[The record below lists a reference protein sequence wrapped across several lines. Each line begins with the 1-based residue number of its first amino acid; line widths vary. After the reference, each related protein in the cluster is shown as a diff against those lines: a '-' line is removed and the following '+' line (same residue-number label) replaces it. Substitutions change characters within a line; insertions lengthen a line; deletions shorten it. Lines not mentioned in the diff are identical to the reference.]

1 MPVTRL
7 DDNARIEA
15 RRGDV
20 VVCVRSDGASADR
33 LDACLA
39 SVEAHT
45 PGEVAVIVADGP
57 QIFELTAPADVVLLS
72 ADAVVAEGWLEG
84 LRDAAYY
91 DSRVATASA
100 IASGELPERIE
111 RERRGGSGAFA
122 FTAAAPATRIA
133 RTVRARM
140 FVAPPSS
147 LPEIRWKLRLPERCL
162 EAGLCHVLADDVLVG
177 APVASPP
184 TSAMPR
190 VRRGRCA
197 ALAAR
202 SRACR

>member
-20 VVCVRSDGASADR
+20 LVCVRSDGASADR

-39 SVEAHT
+39 SVAAHT

-57 QIFELTAPADVVLLS
+57 RIFALTAPADVVLLS

-84 LRDAAYY
+84 LRDAAYC

-100 IASGELPERIE
+100 IASGEL
-111 RERRGGSGAFA
+111 REGLSVSDAAARVRSP
-122 FTAAAPATRIA
+122 FTAAAPATRSPG
-133 RTVRARM
+133 RSVH
-140 FVAPPSS
+140 VCSS
-147 LPEIRWKLRLPERCL
+147 RRRRPCRR
-162 EAGLCHVLADDVLVG
+162 
-177 APVASPP
+177 
-184 TSAMPR
+184 SA
-190 VRRGRCA
+190 
-197 ALAAR
+197 
-202 SRACR
+202 